1 MGNKGSIITHYRP
14 PQLGDDEAC
23 SVMKVPRAVD
33 ESCAQVRVQ
42 AHPEGA
48 GEAQVAVRDEQNS
61 DGTKSRAAV
70 QAVLVLKVGTSHTR
84 PVRTSVRTCKRSSS
98 RRRWAAR
105 GSRA

>member
-23 SVMKVPRAVD
+23 SVMKVLRAVD

-48 GEAQVAVRDEQNS
+48 GEAQVPVRD
-61 DGTKSRAAV
+61 
-70 QAVLVLKVGTSHTR
+70 
-84 PVRTSVRTCKRSSS
+84 
-98 RRRWAAR
+98 
-105 GSRA
+105 